1 MFKAVRL
8 YLNRSKLSG
17 PTRQAHQARQTR
29 PMGEA
34 TGRALV
40 LGGTSAL
47 LLSLGALNGAAVSS
61 SVFDPL
67 KTFIASQLGSTLVV
81 ALAFIA
87 LIALVWQLSHGGGW
101 KAAATVLGVLVA
113 GLLGPGLVTASATA
127 TRSQAEVAAADA
139 EVASAQYLGGT
150 GTAALSLS
158 ASNAAR

>member
-17 PTRQAHQARQTR
+17 PTRQARQTR

-47 LLSLGALNGAAVSS
+47 LLSLGALNGGAVSS

-67 KTFIASQLGSTLVV
+67 KTFISAQLASTFVI

-113 GLLGPGLVTASATA
+113 GFLGTGLVTASATA

-139 EVASAQYLGGT
+139 MVASAQHLDGT
-150 GTAALSLS
+150 GALILS

>member
-1 MFKAVRL
+1 MFNAVRL
-8 YLNRSKLSG
+8 YFNRSKLSG
-17 PTRQAHQARQTR
+17 PTRQAHQTR

-67 KTFIASQLGSTLVV
+67 KTFIASQLGSTLVI

-127 TRSQAEVAAADA
+127 TRSQAEVVAADA
-139 EVASAQYLGGT
+139 MVASAQH
-150 GTAALSLS
+150 LSGAGMVSLILS
-158 ASNAAR
+158 SSNAAR

>member
-1 MFKAVRL
+1 MFKAVRS

-17 PTRQAHQARQTR
+17 PTR

-67 KTFIASQLGSTLVV
+67 KTFIASQLGSTLVI

-127 TRSQAEVAAADA
+127 TRSQAEVVAADA
-139 EVASAQYLGGT
+139 MVASAQH
-150 GTAALSLS
+150 LSGAGMVSLILS
-158 ASNAAR
+158 SSNAAR